1 MKNLVLCLL
10 LVAVQFTALAQSAT
24 LSNAVAQL
32 KSESQSA
39 ADEQTKSLASELGTK
54 TSALSK
60 SLEGNPAAQKQL
72 ESAVSAV
79 LGQNGPAAINALQS
93 LTTAKLTPEQ
103 TRLSKDVYNVG
114 SAYVVKKNF
123 ASLEGSQNEVNQVVA
138 ALRKGSA
145 TEALPP
151 LKTLGQQATLTQP
164 QKDLV
169 ASLTDK
175 YAPGLKKA
183 SEGLKSLPGLKK

>member
-1 MKNLVLCLL
+1 MKHLILCLL
-10 LVAVQFTALAQSAT
+10 FATAQWTVMAQTAALTNAVTSLKKEAQSTGDAETQALAG
-24 LSNAVAQL
+24 
-32 KSESQSA
+32 
-39 ADEQTKSLASELGTK
+39 DLGTK
-54 TSALSK
+54 TLALSK
-60 SLEGNPAAQKQL
+60 SLEGNPEAQKQL
-72 ESAVSAV
+72 EGAVSAL
-79 LGQNGPAAINALQS
+79 LGDKGPAAIEGFQKLS
-93 LTTAKLTPEQ
+93 TAKLTPDQ
-103 TRLSKDVYNVG
+103 TRLAKDVYNTG

-123 ASLEGSQNEVNQVVA
+123 GSLEGSQTEVSQVVT

-151 LKTLGQQATLTQP
+151 LKKIGQNANLTQP

-169 ASLTDK
+169 ASLTER

>member
-1 MKNLVLCLL
+1 M
-10 LVAVQFTALAQSAT
+10 AQSAALT
-24 LSNAVAQL
+24 NALTAL
-32 KSESQSA
+32 KTESQSA
-39 ADEQTKSLASELGTK
+39 ADDQTKSLANELGTK
-54 TSALSK
+54 ASALSK
-60 SLEGNPAAQKQL
+60 SLEGNAAAQKQL
-72 ESAVSAV
+72 DTAMNAV

-93 LTTAKLTPEQ
+93 LTAAKLTPEQ
-103 TRLSKDVYNVG
+103 TRLTKDVYNVG

-123 ASLEGSQNEVNQVVA
+123 SSLEGSQIEVNQVVA

-151 LKTLGQQATLTQP
+151 LKTLGQKATLTQP
-164 QKDLV
+164 QKDMV

-183 SEGLKSLPGLKK
+183 SEGLKSLPGLKP